1 MAKKP
6 ASFEYNGT
14 LVKVLD
20 GDRIDAYIDLGFDL
34 KIKKRIRYMG
44 IDTWESRTRD
54 LDEKKKG
61 LAAKTRNKELLEAG
75 TFKIISYGT
84 GKFGRVLGEIF
95 VSPDVVGHEISE
107 NVDKTSDGLVS
118 INDILINEGHAYE
131 YDGGKKKKFVSE
143 IEKEKAAK
151 KKDLVDKPVGG
162 RMKSIMDVLE
172 QVTEFIIGKEPQSE
186 SLLDK
191 KKKTIGFV
199 ADGVKPKRKY
209 TRRKK
214 KNAVKKQK

>member
-20 GDRIDAYIDLGFDL
+20 GDTIDCYIDLGFDL

-61 LAAKTRNKELLEAG
+61 LAAKARNKELLEAG
-75 TFKIISYGT
+75 VFKIVSYGT

-95 VSPDVVGHEISE
+95 VSPDAVGHEISE
-107 NVDKTSDGLVS
+107 NVDKSSDGLVS

-131 YDGGKKKKFVSE
+131 YDGGKKKKFVAE
-143 IEKEKAAK
+143 IETEKAAK
-151 KKDLVDKPVGG
+151 KEDLVDKPA
-162 RMKSIMDVLE
+162 E
-172 QVTEFIIGKEPQSE
+172 ENQEKE
-186 SLLDK
+186 
-191 KKKTIGFV
+191 
-199 ADGVKPKRKY
+199 
-209 TRRKK
+209 
-214 KNAVKKQK
+214 